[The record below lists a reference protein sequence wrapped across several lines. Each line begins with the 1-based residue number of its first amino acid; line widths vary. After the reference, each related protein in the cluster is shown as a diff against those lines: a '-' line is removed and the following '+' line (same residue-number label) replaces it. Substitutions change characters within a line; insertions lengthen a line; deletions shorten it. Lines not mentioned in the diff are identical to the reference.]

1 MIFGAFIFLVEKREI
16 VRVLLLAR
24 GFGLLHESVV
34 GVAGEH
40 GIRILGVVSPG
51 RVLVVLIRRRFL
63 TVADAFMALISAE
76 NIVARATAIADVVG
90 LVARVSRSVL
100 LSLILSKGRGCRSHT
115 TLAGGVTSALV
126 DIIRD
131 HL

>member
-1 MIFGAFIFLVEKREI
+1 MS
-16 VRVLLLAR
+16 R
-24 GFGLLHESVV
+24 GFGLLHEPVV

-40 GIRILGVVSPG
+40 GVCVLGVLSPG

-63 TVADAFMALISAE
+63 AVADAFVTLVSAE

-90 LVARVSRSVL
+90 LMARVSRSVL

-126 DIIRD
+126 DIVRH